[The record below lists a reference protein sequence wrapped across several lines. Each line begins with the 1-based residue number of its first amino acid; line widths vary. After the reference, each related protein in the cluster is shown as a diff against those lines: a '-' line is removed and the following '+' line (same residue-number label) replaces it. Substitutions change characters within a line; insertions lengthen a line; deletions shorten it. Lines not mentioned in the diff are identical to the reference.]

1 MSSSNFLA
9 EEKARQEQKDVGY
22 KAVVK
27 EVITDKMVRL
37 FAEMSGDYNPIHL
50 DDAYAATTIFKKRI
64 AHGMILGAIISRCL
78 NQTMGSGGI
87 YRAQT
92 LTFKNPVFIDD
103 EITFELTITKLHKG
117 RGLGIV
123 ETIAKKANGDIVAK
137 GEATIVMAA
146 NVAAGD
152 AKAAGEAGS

>member
-1 MSSSNFLA
+1 MSSSKFL
-9 EEKARQEQKDVGY
+9 EEENLRQQEKDVGY

-27 EVITDKMVRL
+27 EVITDKMVHL

-50 DDAYAATTIFKKRI
+50 DDAYAKTTIFKQRI

-92 LTFKNPVFIDD
+92 LTFKNPVFIGD

-123 ETIAKKANGDIVAK
+123 ETVAKKANGDIVAK
-137 GEATIVMAA
+137 GEATIVMASG
-146 NVAAGD
+146 VAGGPAP
-152 AKAAGEAGS
+152 AAE

>member
-9 EEKARQEQKDVGY
+9 EEKLRQSEKDVGF

-27 EVITDKMVRL
+27 QVITDKMVRQ
-37 FAEMSGDYNPIHL
+37 FAEVSGDTNPIHL
-50 DDAYAATTIFKKRI
+50 DDEYAATTIFKQRI

-78 NQTMGSGGI
+78 NQAIGTGGI
-87 YRAQT
+87 YRGQT
-92 LTFKNPVFIDD
+92 LKFYNPVFIND

-117 RGLGIV
+117 RGLGVI
-123 ETIAKKANGDIVAK
+123 ETIAKKANGDVVAK

-146 NVAAGD
+146 SVAGD
-152 AKAAGEAGS
+152 QPAAAE

>member
-27 EVITDKMVRL
+27 QVITDKMVRQ
-37 FAEMSGDYNPIHL
+37 FAEMSGDFNPIHL
-50 DDAYAATTIFKKRI
+50 DDEYAATTIFKRRI

-78 NQTMGSGGI
+78 NTTIGTGGI
-87 YRAQT
+87 YRGQT
-92 LTFKNPVFIDD
+92 LKFYNPVFIDD
-103 EITFELTITKLHKG
+103 EIIFELTITKLHKG
-117 RGLGIV
+117 RGLGVV
-123 ETIAKKANGDIVAK
+123 ETIAKKANGDVVAK

-146 NVAAGD
+146 NVA
-152 AKAAGEAGS
+152 GSESAE